1 MKKEVEEDENEQKS
15 RTETEK
21 LNIRASIKLLKNNK
35 SKHLRRVTVIN
46 KEKSLLEQYRKC
58 IDAVSY
64 THLTLPTIL
73 LV

>member
-1 MKKEVEEDENEQKS
+1 MKEEGEEGENENEKKS

-46 KEKSLLEQYRKC
+46 KEKSLLEQYGKC
-58 IDAVSY
+58 IDEV
-64 THLTLPTIL
+64 IKKFE
-73 LV
+73 